1 VGEFDLALVCRLGAL
16 GEVDDGRMVPFVP
29 TITFGETAGRT
40 QRARQLAW
48 VAQGVRL
55 LKVLFIAGFGPIAA
69 DVAESRRFYQG
80 ALAIP
85 FEVEEGEYLH
95 TEAVK
100 GANTFAVWP
109 LAQAAESCFG
119 TSEWPAHTSV
129 PHAWLEFD
137 VDDVEAATQELEGQ
151 GYRLLV
157 RNRTEPWGQVVTRL
171 LSPEGLLVGV
181 TLTPSMRGQAPTS

>member
-1 VGEFDLALVCRLGAL
+1 
-16 GEVDDGRMVPFVP
+16 M
-29 TITFGETAGRT
+29 
-40 QRARQLAW
+40 
-48 VAQGVRL
+48 
-55 LKVLFIAGFGPIAA
+55 KVLFIAGFGPITSS
-69 DVAESRRFYQG
+69 VAESRKLYEGVLGIGFK
-80 ALAIP
+80 
-85 FEVEEGEYLH
+85 VEEGEYLH
-95 TEAVK
+95 TEDVK

-119 TSEWPAHTSV
+119 TSEWPADTPA

-137 VDDVEAATQELEGQ
+137 VEDIEAATRELEER

-181 TLTPSMRGQAPTS
+181 TVTPWMRGEAASS